1 MVSIHTPTQG
11 VTIRGKLFFRLL
23 TKFQST
29 HPRRVWQQFNADYFA
44 KVLFQSTHPR
54 RVWRQSACKSLCSNW
69 VSIHTPTQGVTSR
82 HNPRRDLHQVS
93 IHTPTQGVTISAY
106 SPISI
111 IFRFNPH
118 THAGCDIRHP
128 IKAVMQ
134 IVSIHTPTQG
144 VTNVWDNMVVTDGFQ
159 STHPRRVWLHMLH
172 HSYPYNCFNPHT
184 HAGCDA
190 ARTFLLSPPF
200 CFNPHTHAG
209 CDTHIIAIIWLLP
222 GFNPH
227 THAGCDLVASG
238 LGRHL
243 PVSIHTPTQGVT
255 TIGVQISL

>member
-1 MVSIHTPTQG
+1 MTTIQRRLFRKGIVSIHTPTQG
-11 VTIRGKLFFRLL
+11 VTKTFPFLNL
-23 TKFQST
+23 Q
-29 HPRRVWQQFNADYFA
+29 P
-44 KVLFQSTHPR
+44 
-54 RVWRQSACKSLCSNW
+54 CC
-69 VSIHTPTQGVTSR
+69 
-82 HNPRRDLHQVS
+82 
-93 IHTPTQGVTISAY
+93 
-106 SPISI
+106 
-111 IFRFNPH
+111 FNPH
-118 THAGCDIRHP
+118 THAGCDGLSIYVSATNLCFNPHTHAGCDYMGQWV
-128 IKAVMQ
+128 IYSWF
-134 IVSIHTPTQG
+134 VSIHTPTQG